1 MAVYQSLYVENQ
13 YLRHILRGKRLLNT
27 FFLSFS
33 SWIVII
39 TVKQVCEKV
48 KVLVIQSRPT
58 LWDPMD
64 CSPPASSVHGIL
76 KATILEWVAISF
88 FSRGYSWP
96 RDRTWVSCT
105 AGRFFTIWATREAQG
120 SVYSVVIMRVLMN
133 SPTQYKKK
141 SWIIFSFFSLPTI
154 LYFLILN
161 SILFFFFLPWHIS
174 RNHFDLGQ
182 SK

>member
-1 MAVYQSLYVENQ
+1 MYQSLYVENLFKAYTQ
-13 YLRHILRGKRLLNT
+13 REKALEHIFPL
-27 FFLSFS
+27 S

-120 SVYSVVIMRVLMN
+120 SVYSVVIMRVLMI

-161 SILFFFFLPWHIS
+161 SILFFFLPWHIS